1 MTLRSFMHIRFWVMP
16 YHFKW
21 FKHWSKRTNGITSL
35 TCLSKQQTWRR
46 LKPIAIFVIGN
57 LLAQQF
63 FVVHFCCLLS
73 VWYNAWA
80 ERYLFDTTL
89 WHYLQNELD
98 NCDTAP
104 SIQVIWSQTGN
115 NLFQFNYLSGTDN
128 SWARLSKTLWDC
140 PDIPLTATSP
150 KRPPFYNCHF
160 ILSLR
165 TI

>member
-1 MTLRSFMHIRFWVMP
+1 MTKNSRFKQNSNLRMSLFYVITKIHQVYVNYLKLWLFAALCTLRFRVMR

-21 FKHWSKRTNGITSL
+21 FKHWSKRTNGMTSL
-35 TCLSKQQTWRR
+35 TCLSKQQSWRR

-73 VWYNAWA
+73 VWYNPWV

-89 WHYLQNELD
+89 RHYLQDELD

-104 SIQVIWSQTGN
+104 SSDMISNWKQVISV
-115 NLFQFNYLSGTDN
+115 
-128 SWARLSKTLWDC
+128 
-140 PDIPLTATSP
+140 
-150 KRPPFYNCHF
+150 
-160 ILSLR
+160 
-165 TI
+165 

>member
-1 MTLRSFMHIRFWVMP
+1 MTLRSFMHVRFWVMP

-21 FKHWSKRTNGITSL
+21 FKHWSKRTNGMTSL

-73 VWYNAWA
+73 VWCNAWA
-80 ERYLFDTTL
+80 EKYLFDTTL
-89 WHYLQNELD
+89 WHYLQNEL
-98 NCDTAP
+98 
-104 SIQVIWSQTGN
+104 VIWSQTGN
-115 NLFQFNYLSGTDN
+115 NWFQFNYLSGTDN
-128 SWARLSKTLWDC
+128 SWPRLSKTLWDC